1 VQIEDRK
8 FSTLNLSQGQRKR
21 LALLTSYLEDRSIY
35 IFDEWAAD
43 QDPMFKEIFYH
54 QILADLKKLGKTIIV
69 ITHDDRYFDVADR
82 IIKLDRGQLEYDRR
96 QGRPVVSAP
105 RIPAS
110 SELPSCRGMIVSQD

>member
-1 VQIEDRK
+1 
-8 FSTLNLSQGQRKR
+8 
-21 LALLTSYLEDRSIY
+21 LLTSYLEDRSIY

-96 QGRPVVSAP
+96 QGRPVVSSP

-110 SELPSCRGMIVSQD
+110 SELPSGRGMIVSQD